1 MVRIIIIILL
11 SVQFCYSQISNSQF
25 YFGRGLDSAAI
36 LTNDIADSSITFS
49 KIKFI
54 NPSKLLGNPNLS
66 IDSIQE
72 ITVGTGL
79 VISNDSLNAIPGGTG
94 DVHQGGDS
102 YSGDMILGTN
112 DNQMLVLQTNG
123 IYRTTITGGAT
134 TGGEIVSTSVTT
146 NTSTINNALTLRT
159 NSTGTPANGFGN
171 SILFQ
176 GESSTTNNRDMS
188 SISSYWNNATDA
200 SRGTHVSLK
209 LTKNASALTE
219 YFLFSNNGAG
229 ELKVGTGTK
238 VTLSTANLTT
248 ETAYTVGNSSNL
260 LTIGGSTG
268 RNSMISSAGNI
279 NANLIDGTHISW
291 PCLTL
296 GATAYT
302 SSSLFKDMLYTNPS
316 YTASSGTGN
325 ITCFRAEPVLNL
337 TGTNSGD
344 QIGLMINPTLT
355 SLTAAKFYAIQ
366 MTNSHAN
373 SWGIYQSGTAK
384 NVFSGKVT
392 IGVNAAPTA
401 CLMLAAGMASA
412 NGAPL
417 KFTSGT
423 NLTTPETG
431 AVEYDGSN
439 LYFSNAAAIRFTMA
453 KMLSGSATL
462 DFGIT
467 AAGTSDDLTVTITG
481 ATDGDEVILG
491 VPNAAMNTSSSYFA
505 WVSATNTVTVRHN
518 NYSTGTIN
526 PTSAQFKISV
536 IKR

>member
-36 LTNDIADSSITFS
+36 LNSDIADSSITFS

-112 DNQMLVLQTNG
+112 DNNLFALQTNG
-123 IYRTTITGGAT
+123 VYRTTISSGAT
-134 TGGEIVSTSVTT
+134 TGGEITATSTTT
-146 NTSTINNALTLRT
+146 NTNTFNNALTIRGI
-159 NSTGTPANGFGN
+159 STGTAAAGFGS

-176 GESSTTNNRDMS
+176 GESSTTNHRDM
-188 SISSYWNNATDA
+188 IRLAARWETATDA
-200 SRGTHVSLK
+200 SRGAYLGIETV
-209 LTKNASALTE
+209 T
-219 YFLFSNNGAG
+219 GAG
-229 ELKVGTGTK
+229 AILQRFKFTESGV
-238 VTLSTANLTT
+238 LSIGSSSQAL
-248 ETAYTVGNSSNL
+248 YSNSSITTAANFTIGASSSL
-260 LTIGGSTG
+260 LTLGNSTG
-268 RNSMISSAGNI
+268 RNQMISSAANI
-279 NANLIDGTHISW
+279 NANLIDGTNISY

-296 GATAYT
+296 GATNYT
-302 SSSLFKDMLYTNPS
+302 HASLLKDMLYTNPS
-316 YTASSGTGN
+316 YTASSGGGN

-337 TGTNSGD
+337 TGTNSGE

-439 LYFSNAAAIRFTMA
+439 LYFSDAAAIRFTMA
-453 KMLSGSATL
+453 KMLSGSARL
-462 DFGIT
+462 DFGNT

-481 ATDGDEVILG
+481 AADGDEVVLG
-491 VPNAAMNTSSSYFA
+491 VPNAAMNASSSYFA